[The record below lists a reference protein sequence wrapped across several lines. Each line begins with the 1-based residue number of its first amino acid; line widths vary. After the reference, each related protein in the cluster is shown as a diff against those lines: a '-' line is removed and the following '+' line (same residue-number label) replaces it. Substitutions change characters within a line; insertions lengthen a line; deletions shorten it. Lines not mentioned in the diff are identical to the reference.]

1 MSRLSKNIVYNLF
14 GQGLLVI
21 LGFVAVKFIFKQL
34 GQDALGIIY
43 FTFTLNALLTALLTL
58 GINETTVREVAAF
71 HEEDATYIKHLLQT
85 ASFFYWS
92 LYILAAVALY
102 ASAPWLVTKW
112 INLGT
117 LSPFTATWILRV
129 LGIAS
134 LLALPRSFYA
144 SILRGIQRMEFTNLI
159 DVGASALQQFGAIV
173 VLFLGGGLIQVTLWM
188 ASCYLLGLVIYF
200 SVGAHFFGGKA
211 FIPRISTSVIARNA
225 GYTFRLAGITVL
237 SIIHTQSD
245 KAIVSKLL
253 SLGVFGY
260 YSMAYSGVSRGMQV
274 AASVSQA
281 VFPSFSALSKQ
292 GDRDG
297 LMRQYRKLQDLL
309 CYAIVPLFAAI
320 PFAARPLFTFV
331 LNAQAARMLL
341 WPVTFL
347 CVGFCMSGTLNI
359 PYVFSLAVG
368 KPEIAARTN
377 YYALFAVLPV
387 TALLV
392 FKFGIAGAGF
402 SWVFYHFF
410 TYAYMMP
417 RVCSE
422 CLGMS
427 VGKWYL
433 HVFKVFG
440 LAGLTYG
447 VAWAIMTF
455 VGSFSIL
462 SLAVGYVFASTA
474 FVAAAYRLIG
484 DELRE
489 TLRRF
494 TFLKP
499 APANTS
505 PII

>member
-1 MSRLSKNIVYNLF
+1 MSRLSKNILYNLF

-43 FTFTLNALLTALLTL
+43 FTLTLNSLLTALLAL

-71 HEEDATYIKHLLQT
+71 HEDDPTYITKLLQT
-85 ASFFYWS
+85 ASFFYWG
-92 LYILAAVALY
+92 LYVLTAVGLY

-112 INLGT
+112 INLDT
-117 LSPFTATWILRV
+117 LNPFTATRILRV

-134 LLALPRSFYA
+134 LLALPRSFYM

-159 DVGASALQQFGAIV
+159 DVGTSALQQFGTIGI
-173 VLFLGGGLIQVTLWM
+173 LFLGGGLIQVTHWM
-188 ASCYLLGLVIYF
+188 AGCYLLGLAVYLT
-200 SVGAHFFGGKA
+200 VCAHFFGFKV
-211 FIPRISTSVIARNA
+211 FVPRISTSVIDRNA
-225 GYTFRLAGITVL
+225 GYTFRLAGITVF

-260 YSMAYSGVSRGMQV
+260 YGMAYNAVSRGMLV
-274 AASVSQA
+274 STSVSQA
-281 VFPSFSALSKQ
+281 VFPSFSALYKQ

-297 LMRQYRKLQDLL
+297 LMCQYRKLQDLL
-309 CYAIVPLFAAI
+309 CYAVIPMFAAI

-331 LNAQAARMLL
+331 LNAEGARMLL

-347 CVGFCMSGTLNI
+347 SIGFCMNGTMSI

-377 YYALFAVLPV
+377 FYALFAVLPV
-387 TALLV
+387 TLLLV
-392 FKFGIAGAGF
+392 YRFGIAGAGF
-402 SWVFYHFF
+402 SWVFYHLFA
-410 TYAYMMP
+410 YGYMMP
-417 RVCSE
+417 RTCSE
-422 CLGMS
+422 CLDMP
-427 VGKWYL
+427 VWKWYF
-433 HVFKVFG
+433 HVFKVFV

-447 VAWAIMTF
+447 GAWAIVML
-455 VGSFSIL
+455 VGSFSVL
-462 SLAVGYVFASTA
+462 SLALGYAFASIA

-484 DELRE
+484 NELRE
-489 TLRRF
+489 TLRRL

-499 APANTS
+499 APAS
-505 PII
+505 VVP